1 MIIPHSVQFDMQ
13 LDGVD
18 VFVKV
23 VQFGGFSAAARQLG
37 MPMSTVSAKV
47 ARLEERLG
55 TTLIHR
61 STRRMHVTPAGEAYY
76 RRCVEAVSL
85 LETGESEL
93 AAARV
98 APSGTLRLTA
108 APDMAQ
114 TLIAPILARY
124 LAAYPSVSVDML
136 VTNRVIDLI
145 AEGVDLAVRASPY
158 LKDSTL
164 VARRFTMGRLVL
176 AASSAYLDRHG
187 RPQTF
192 ADLAFSEIL
201 VHTRFPAEVQV
212 FSPDGTAYELRPS
225 SRVRA
230 DDLQSLA
237 ALAAQGGGIVLIPDI
252 GAAQTG
258 LEPGLPGYATPAP
271 PAPFVYPASR
281 QMAPNVRAFIDLAT
295 EIMA

>member
-1 MIIPHSVQFDMQ
+1 MQ

-37 MPMSTVSAKV
+37 MPTTTVSAKI

-93 AAARV
+93 AAARA

-124 LAAYPSVSVDML
+124 LEIYPRVSVEMM

-145 AEGVDLAVRASPY
+145 SEGVDLAVRATPH

-176 AASSAYLDRHG
+176 AASPAYLDRHG

-192 ADLAFSEIL
+192 ADLAVSEIM
-201 VHTRFPAEVQV
+201 VHTRFPTDLKIY
-212 FSPDGTAYELRPS
+212 SPDGTAHELHPA

-237 ALAAQGGGIVLIPDI
+237 ALAALGVGIVLIPDI
-252 GAAQTG
+252 GATQAG
-258 LEPGLPGYATPAP
+258 LEPVLPGYATASAPAH
-271 PAPFVYPASR
+271 FVYPASR
-281 QMAPNVRAFIDLAT
+281 QMAPNVRAFIDLAR
-295 EIMA
+295 EMAQST